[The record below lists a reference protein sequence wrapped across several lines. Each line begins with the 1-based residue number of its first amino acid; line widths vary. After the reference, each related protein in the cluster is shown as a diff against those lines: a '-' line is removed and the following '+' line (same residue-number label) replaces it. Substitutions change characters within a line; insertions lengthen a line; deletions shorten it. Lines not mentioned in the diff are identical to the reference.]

1 MQSNA
6 ETLDSD
12 MPYLQ
17 MLRQQNGAEAA
28 TETDDLGAFGWLRG
42 SKDRTVMLEL
52 RRRNGN
58 ITGLGYSWLER
69 AEFDPSQGIT
79 LYFLG
84 KTVKII
90 GSNLNAE
97 VRPNVRLFAGI
108 LRHRVTWIQE
118 ADQAAAMRAGKDV
131 TVVERIDVK

>member
-6 ETLDSD
+6 ELLDDDTS
-12 MPYLQ
+12 YLH
-17 MLRQQNGAEAA
+17 MLRQQNGVEAA
-28 TETDDLGAFGWLRG
+28 SEPDDDVGFGWLR
-42 SKDRTVMLEL
+42 SPRDRAVMLEL
-52 RRRNGN
+52 RRRSGN

-69 AEFDPSQGIT
+69 AEFDPSLGIT

-97 VRPNVRLFAGI
+97 VRANVRLFAGI

-118 ADQAAAMRAGKDV
+118 ADQATAMRAGKEV
-131 TVVERIDVK
+131 TVVERIEVK